1 MNDVSMV
8 TKAFNE
14 GKASHFN
21 LSFSFFFFKRQYFPI
36 KM

>member
-21 LSFSFFFFKRQYFPI
+21 LSFSFFFLRDNTSL
-36 KM
+36 